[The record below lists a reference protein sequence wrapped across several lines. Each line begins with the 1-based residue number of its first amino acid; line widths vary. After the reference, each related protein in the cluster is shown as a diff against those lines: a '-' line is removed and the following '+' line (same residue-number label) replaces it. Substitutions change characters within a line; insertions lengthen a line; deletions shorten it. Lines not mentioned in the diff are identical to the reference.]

1 MFKSKKT
8 NRNFR
13 RVKNDSSDEEN
24 QIEKQDEEEN
34 VRLQQHEQPKQQQQQ
49 QQQLQERK
57 QLEKSDETTKEQPK
71 QVIEL
76 RTEEDVKINKK
87 ILSFVNEDELN
98 EEEQHVEFKVKK
110 SKESRRLAKE
120 VKKSKQ
126 QQQKLSDSFYAS
138 VNLNENNKGD
148 KNNEPSNEDIF
159 FSVKPL
165 RTNKSEVNE
174 QQVKGPKFL
183 RNRYE
188 ESQDDTEEDEFKYYK
203 EQMDA
208 SEEEEEIVNEEG
220 NEAMSEEKLRR
231 LRKEMEI
238 LNGDD
243 MIPVENETD
252 SAKRSMKLML
262 KSGIIPD
269 ASLIHAARKK
279 REMERQGDY
288 IPVRSNVEKKSAHK
302 SSSSR
307 LVRED
312 DEEDLSDD
320 EEPNKPLSMNYK
332 EIAHQERQS
341 TRHQFLAYE
350 QGSSIFFHKKTW
362 FIF

>member
-1 MFKSKKT
+1 
-8 NRNFR
+8 
-13 RVKNDSSDEEN
+13 
-24 QIEKQDEEEN
+24 
-34 VRLQQHEQPKQQQQQ
+34 
-49 QQQLQERK
+49 
-57 QLEKSDETTKEQPK
+57 
-71 QVIEL
+71 
-76 RTEEDVKINKK
+76 
-87 ILSFVNEDELN
+87 VNEDELN
-98 EEEQHVEFKVKK
+98 EEEEQLVEFRVKK

-126 QQQKLSDSFYAS
+126 QQQQQQKLSDSFS
-138 VNLNENNKGD
+138 SSINLGENSKGD
-148 KNNEPSNEDIF
+148 KNSEKLNEDIF
-159 FSVKPL
+159 FSIKPL

-174 QQVKGPKFL
+174 QQARAPKFL
-183 RNRYE
+183 RNRYD
-188 ESQDDTEEDEFKYYK
+188 ESQGDIEEDEFKHYK
-203 EQMDA
+203 EQMDE
-208 SEEEEEIVNEEG
+208 SEEDESLIEG
-220 NEAMSEEKLRR
+220 EKQMVSEEKLRR
-231 LRKEMEI
+231 LRKEMEF

-252 SAKRSMKLML
+252 TAKRSMKLML

-288 IPVRSNVEKKSAHK
+288 IPVGKNIETSTMK

-312 DEEDLSDD
+312 DEDEYSD

-332 EIAHQERQS
+332 EIAHQERQN

-350 QGSSIFFHKKTW
+350 QGSDIEDDDQEKQEEEEEEEDEEDIWEKEQIRKGVLLSQVGKQRFSIITFLNLNFS
-362 FIF
+362 F